1 MKLDRRLV
9 RLLLAVAA
17 AIVAWLL
24 DLTPP
29 TSDRSPSG
37 VGGTTEVVRAI
48 EQRRS
53 NQWIET
59 EAVVTRPLA
68 DDTRGSRHQRILVDI
83 AGRSV
88 LIAHNIDLAE
98 RVPVERGD
106 RIRVRGEFEWN
117 DKGGVIHWT
126 HRDPDGR
133 RRGGWI
139 EHGGRRFD

>member
-1 MKLDRRLV
+1 MKIDRRLI

-29 TSDRSPSG
+29 TSETGSG
-37 VGGTTEVVRAI
+37 AAEVVRAI

-53 NQWIET
+53 NQWVEA
-59 EAVVTRPLA
+59 EAVVTRPLP

-126 HRDPDGR
+126 HHDPEGR

-139 EHGGRRFD
+139 ELGGRRFE

>member
-29 TSDRSPSG
+29 GSNDG
-37 VGGTTEVVRAI
+37 NGAAEVVRAI

-53 NQWIET
+53 NQWVET

-68 DDTRGSRHQRILVDI
+68 DDTHGSRHQRILVDI

-126 HRDPDGR
+126 HRDPAGR